1 MLEDYDFAKD
11 LINVELPNRIEWLI
25 KKINVNYTQGI
36 ILDKDLGG
44 IWDSFK
50 VLVEEYKE

>member
-1 MLEDYDFAKD
+1 M
-11 LINVELPNRIEWLI
+11 INVDLPDRVEWLI
-25 KKINVNYTQGI
+25 KRVNENYSQGLI
-36 ILDKDLGG
+36 SKNELDG